1 MLNTDAIP
9 NDKAALDSYEVEN
22 LFPTWS
28 YLPKQAPLRVV
39 AAKGVRFTT
48 EDGRERLD
56 FSSCFVSHNIGHQD
70 PRVIEAITRQLNQL
84 ASFAPTFSTE
94 PRALLAK
101 LLEEITPGDLTR
113 SFISLGGTE
122 ANEAAIKIALQYTGR
137 RKIISRYRTYHGDT
151 AAAMGV
157 SVGDFRNWPQESGA
171 GDVTRVPQP
180 YCYRCMFGQK
190 YPDCG
195 MRCVKYIDEV
205 VELEGGGDK
214 FAAIIAEP
222 VTGANG
228 IIVPPKEYF
237 PLLREVCDKWGILL
251 IADEVMSGFG
261 RTGKMF
267 AMEHWGVVPDILSMS
282 KGITS
287 GYVPLGA
294 TIVRKHIG
302 DFFKDHFFSHGATYA
317 GHALGCAAALA
328 VIPIY
333 ATDGLIEN
341 SRVLGEY
348 LLEKARELQD
358 KHPSIGDVR
367 GLGLFVGLELVKNR
381 ETREPM
387 LGVDAKIRREP
398 NAKTALAQRLAELG
412 MMAVTANPSNVV
424 ALAPPLIVTR
434 DEIDEGIAIMD
445 KALEVTDAYV
455 EN

>member
-1 MLNTDAIP
+1 
-9 NDKAALDSYEVEN
+9 
-22 LFPTWS
+22 
-28 YLPKQAPLRVV
+28 
-39 AAKGVRFTT
+39 
-48 EDGRERLD
+48 
-56 FSSCFVSHNIGHQD
+56 
-70 PRVIEAITRQLNQL
+70 
-84 ASFAPTFSTE
+84 
-94 PRALLAK
+94 
-101 LLEEITPGDLTR
+101 
-113 SFISLGGTE
+113 
-122 ANEAAIKIALQYTGR
+122 
-137 RKIISRYRTYHGDT
+137 
-151 AAAMGV
+151 
-157 SVGDFRNWPQESGA
+157 
-171 GDVTRVPQP
+171 
-180 YCYRCMFGQK
+180 
-190 YPDCG
+190 
-195 MRCVKYIDEV
+195 
-205 VELEGGGDK
+205 
-214 FAAIIAEP
+214 
-222 VTGANG
+222 
-228 IIVPPKEYF
+228 
-237 PLLREVCDKWGILL
+237 
-251 IADEVMSGFG
+251 
-261 RTGKMF
+261 
-267 AMEHWGVVPDILSMS
+267 MS